1 MHDIVIRGGT
11 IIDGTGAEGFIGD
24 VAIDGETLAQVG
36 GDVGPG
42 KREIDAKGLLVTPGW
57 VDVHTHYDGQATW
70 DPMLAPSSW
79 HGVTT
84 VLFGN
89 CGVGFAPCKP
99 QDHDALIDL
108 MEGVED
114 IPGIVLS
121 EGLKWDW
128 ESFPEFLDA
137 LERQPRAIDIGA
149 QMPHHPLR
157 VYVMGQRAIDFEDA
171 TEEDIA
177 EMQRLTEEALK
188 AGAFGFTT
196 SRTES
201 HRTTKGE
208 RVPGRYA
215 AFDELIGIGKAFGT
229 VDHGAYGMLND
240 FEDEAAE
247 FAWMKQVGQESGRPL
262 WFLMTDRYSDP
273 DRWKRLMGNVHDA
286 RDAGAD
292 VTAQIAGRAV
302 GIILGFSTSLTPFSG
317 RPTFA
322 SLEGMPQAERL
333 AKLKDPEIR
342 AQILGEENSDVLLNK
357 LPPLQRAIASRW
369 DRMYVLND
377 PPEYEPKP
385 EAAVEEAARL
395 TNKTP
400 QEFVYDFMAE
410 GDGGGML
417 LFPVTNFVTG
427 DLEPVH
433 EMMQDEA
440 TIIGLGDGGAH
451 CGQICDASMPTFM
464 LTHWTRDRTRGGKF
478 PVEWAVRRLT
488 SETADFFG
496 FKDRGRLKQGLKA
509 DVNIIDYDALQI
521 RRPEVIFDLP
531 AGGRRL
537 VQRAEGYV
545 TTIVSGT
552 PIFENGEAT
561 GALPGKLVRAG

>member
-11 IIDGTGAEGFIGD
+11 IIDGTGSEGYIGD

-36 GDVGPG
+36 GEVGPG
-42 KREIDAKGLLVTPGW
+42 KREIDAKGMLVTPGW

-114 IPGIVLS
+114 IPGIVLA

-128 ESFPEFLDA
+128 ESFPEFMDA
-137 LERQPRAIDIGA
+137 LERQPRAIDVGA

-157 VYVMGQRAIDFEDA
+157 VYVMGERAINFEDA

-177 EMQRLTEEALK
+177 EMRRLTEEALK

-215 AFDELIGIGKAFGT
+215 AFEELIGIGKAFRE

-247 FAWMKQVGQESGRPL
+247 FDWIKQVGQETGRPL

-273 DRWKRLMGNVHDA
+273 ARWKRLMGNVHA
-286 RDAGAD
+286 VRDAGAD

-302 GIILGFSTSLTPFSG
+302 GIILGLSTSLTPFSG

-322 SLEGMPQAERL
+322 SLEGLPQEERI
-333 AKLKDPEIR
+333 AKLKTAEIR
-342 AQILGEENSDVLLNK
+342 AQILGEENSDALLNK

-377 PPEYEPKP
+377 PPEYEPPP

-395 TNKTP
+395 TNKSP
-400 QEFVYDFMAE
+400 EEFVYDFMTE

-433 EMMQDEA
+433 EMMQDDA

-464 LTHWTRDRTRGGKF
+464 LTHWTRDRSRGGKF

-496 FKDRGRLKQGLKA
+496 FKDRGRLREGLKA

-545 TTIVSGT
+545 ATIVSGT
-552 PIFENGEAT
+552 PVFENGEAT